1 MGFFDR
7 FKKDK
12 GIELTAPM
20 KGKCVSIKE
29 VPDPTF
35 AEEILGKGIAV
46 IPQDGHVYAP
56 ADGKISTVFP
66 TGHAVGITTADGAEI
81 LIHIGLDTV
90 ELKGEPFEQKVKEGQ
105 DVKKGDLL
113 VVGKFTFMKSRNMS
127 WSRSR
132 LLMQRQRLPGS
143 KQLRRLP
150 SDSWMTYMKKR
161 LQKQAKN
168 RR

>member
-12 GIELTAPM
+12 GIE
-20 KGKCVSIKE
+20 
-29 VPDPTF
+29 
-35 AEEILGKGIAV
+35 GIAV

-113 VVGKFTFMKSRNMS
+113 VVADLDKIKASGRETITPMIICNSDGRNLYRQGRGNNRCGYEAAS
-127 WSRSR
+127 CKINV
-132 LLMQRQRLPGS
+132 QRG
-143 KQLRRLP
+143 
-150 SDSWMTYMKKR
+150 
-161 LQKQAKN
+161 
-168 RR
+168 

>member
-90 ELKGEPFEQKVKEGQ
+90 ELKGEPF
-105 DVKKGDLL
+105 
-113 VVGKFTFMKSRNMS
+113 FTS
-127 WSRSR
+127 
-132 LLMQRQRLPGS
+132 
-143 KQLRRLP
+143 
-150 SDSWMTYMKKR
+150 
-161 LQKQAKN
+161 
-168 RR
+168 

>member
-113 VVGKFTFMKSRNMS
+113 VVADLDKIKASGRETITPMIICNC
-127 WSRSR
+127 
-132 LLMQRQRLPGS
+132 LLYTS
-143 KQLRRLP
+143 P
-150 SDSWMTYMKKR
+150 SPRD
-161 LQKQAKN
+161 A
-168 RR
+168 

>member
-46 IPQDGHVYAP
+46 TCN
-56 ADGKISTVFP
+56 S
-66 TGHAVGITTADGAEI
+66 
-81 LIHIGLDTV
+81 
-90 ELKGEPFEQKVKEGQ
+90 
-105 DVKKGDLL
+105 
-113 VVGKFTFMKSRNMS
+113 
-127 WSRSR
+127 
-132 LLMQRQRLPGS
+132 
-143 KQLRRLP
+143 
-150 SDSWMTYMKKR
+150 
-161 LQKQAKN
+161 
-168 RR
+168 

>member
-66 TGHAVGITTADGAEI
+66 TGHARSVSRMTLTPKRMPLVKIQPIRSLASS
-81 LIHIGLDTV
+81 V
-90 ELKGEPFEQKVKEGQ
+90 MSMVSKV
-105 DVKKGDLL
+105 
-113 VVGKFTFMKSRNMS
+113 F
-127 WSRSR
+127 
-132 LLMQRQRLPGS
+132 
-143 KQLRRLP
+143 KQLLQLP
-150 SDSWMTYMKKR
+150 
-161 LQKQAKN
+161 Q
-168 RR
+168 

>member
-56 ADGKISTVFP
+56 ADFYIIIVF
-66 TGHAVGITTADGAEI
+66 TRGNELVIMSADG
-81 LIHIGLDTV
+81 
-90 ELKGEPFEQKVKEGQ
+90 
-105 DVKKGDLL
+105 
-113 VVGKFTFMKSRNMS
+113 S
-127 WSRSR
+127 
-132 LLMQRQRLPGS
+132 
-143 KQLRRLP
+143 
-150 SDSWMTYMKKR
+150 
-161 LQKQAKN
+161 
-168 RR
+168 

>member
-46 IPQDGHVYAP
+46 VPQDMF
-56 ADGKISTVFP
+56 TLRQ
-66 TGHAVGITTADGAEI
+66 TA
-81 LIHIGLDTV
+81 
-90 ELKGEPFEQKVKEGQ
+90 
-105 DVKKGDLL
+105 
-113 VVGKFTFMKSRNMS
+113 
-127 WSRSR
+127 RSVPYFR
-132 LLMQRQRLPGS
+132 PVMR
-143 KQLRRLP
+143 
-150 SDSWMTYMKKR
+150 
-161 LQKQAKN
+161 
-168 RR
+168 

>member
-113 VVGKFTFMKSRNMS
+113 VVADLDKIKASGRETITPMIICNSHAYEQVETFTGKDVETTDAVMK
-127 WSRSR
+127 
-132 LLMQRQRLPGS
+132 LHP
-143 KQLRRLP
+143 
-150 SDSWMTYMKKR
+150 
-161 LQKQAKN
+161 AK
-168 RR
+168 

>member
-105 DVKKGDLL
+105 DVKRAICLSL
-113 VVGKFTFMKSRNMS
+113 QT
-127 WSRSR
+127 WTRS
-132 LLMQRQRLPGS
+132 
-143 KQLRRLP
+143 
-150 SDSWMTYMKKR
+150 KR
-161 LQKQAKN
+161 VEEK
-168 RR
+168 RSHR

>member
-105 DVKKGDLL
+105 DVKKGRSACRCRSGQDQSEW
-113 VVGKFTFMKSRNMS
+113 KRNNHT
-127 WSRSR
+127 
-132 LLMQRQRLPGS
+132 
-143 KQLRRLP
+143 
-150 SDSWMTYMKKR
+150 DDH
-161 LQKQAKN
+161 LQF
-168 RR
+168 

>member
-46 IPQDGHVYAP
+46 IP
-56 ADGKISTVFP
+56 
-66 TGHAVGITTADGAEI
+66 
-81 LIHIGLDTV
+81 
-90 ELKGEPFEQKVKEGQ
+90 
-105 DVKKGDLL
+105 
-113 VVGKFTFMKSRNMS
+113 
-127 WSRSR
+127 
-132 LLMQRQRLPGS
+132 
-143 KQLRRLP
+143 
-150 SDSWMTYMKKR
+150 
-161 LQKQAKN
+161 
-168 RR
+168 

>member
-46 IPQDGHVYAP
+46 IPQAVSYTHL
-56 ADGKISTVFP
+56 TLP
-66 TGHAVGITTADGAEI
+66 TIYSV
-81 LIHIGLDTV
+81 
-90 ELKGEPFEQKVKEGQ
+90 
-105 DVKKGDLL
+105 
-113 VVGKFTFMKSRNMS
+113 
-127 WSRSR
+127 
-132 LLMQRQRLPGS
+132 
-143 KQLRRLP
+143 
-150 SDSWMTYMKKR
+150 
-161 LQKQAKN
+161 
-168 RR
+168 

>member
-56 ADGKISTVFP
+56 A
-66 TGHAVGITTADGAEI
+66 GITTADGAEI

-113 VVGKFTFMKSRNMS
+113 VVADLDKIKASGKETITPMIICNSDAYEQVETFTGKDVETTDAVMK
-127 WSRSR
+127 
-132 LLMQRQRLPGS
+132 LHP
-143 KQLRRLP
+143 
-150 SDSWMTYMKKR
+150 
-161 LQKQAKN
+161 AK
-168 RR
+168 

>member
-90 ELKGEPFEQKVKEGQ
+90 KLNGEHFTALVKTGDAVEVGTPLVQVDLKAVRDAGYDLVTPVLITNSAEVL
-105 DVKKGDLL
+105 DVVENSREHVEAGDEILT
-113 VVGKFTFMKSRNMS
+113 VIR
-127 WSRSR
+127 
-132 LLMQRQRLPGS
+132 
-143 KQLRRLP
+143 
-150 SDSWMTYMKKR
+150 
-161 LQKQAKN
+161 
-168 RR
+168 